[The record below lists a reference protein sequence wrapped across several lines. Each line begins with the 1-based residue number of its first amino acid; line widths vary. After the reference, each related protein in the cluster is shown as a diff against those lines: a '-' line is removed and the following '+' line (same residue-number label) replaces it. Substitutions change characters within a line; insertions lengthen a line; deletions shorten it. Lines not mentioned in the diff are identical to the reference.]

1 MEKELHTTTQVEDS
15 APGITLSTS
24 EAVAKYEENQHLQ
37 TRLNALKENWR
48 GVIWCLYSFFICCMF
63 GYDSLAGSAVISLPA
78 FRQTFGRPYDGD
90 YVVDANWQ
98 LGFQAATLGGIVLGG
113 FITGFAAQKCGRQI
127 CIFAAYFFTIGGV
140 VMQYF
145 SSTPAEYFGAKILT
159 GLPLGVFTTIAPTYA
174 SEIAPLAIR
183 GALTSGMNF
192 SIVLGQLIGFGVM
205 RKTTLGQYTGPMSY
219 RILFAVQWGFAAVGL
234 AFLPF
239 FPESPYWLVAHGQI
253 DKARRNIVRLHNS
266 NYDVDG
272 HLAEIK
278 RALDSQRAENET
290 SGSYKEC
297 FNHANWRRTLA
308 AVSTI
313 FIQNA
318 CGNSWVIGYM
328 SYFMQLAGLSAAKA
342 FDATVGLSGMMAVGN
357 ICGWFLVE
365 KFGRRGTALYGCS
378 ILCVTLLVIGIVAC
392 INTTNAI
399 WVQVAFMAIWSF
411 VYQASIGSCAGPII
425 AENPTSRLRG
435 PTQALSTMMNGL
447 SGSIWAFCLPY
458 AVNPDQ
464 GNMGGKISFVFGG
477 ILVFAVVFI
486 FFMIPESKGRTY
498 IEMDE
503 LWSRGVPPRKFASTQ
518 LLSLEGKGDE
528 VEGKHLEDA

>member
-1 MEKELHTTTQVEDS
+1 MAKETSTATQVEGTP
-15 APGITLSTS
+15 ATIVTS
-24 EAVAKYEENQHLQ
+24 ETVANYEENQHLQ
-37 TRLNALKENWR
+37 TRVDALKENWK
-48 GVIWCLYSFFICCMF
+48 GVLWCLYSFFICCMF

-78 FRQTFGRPYDGD
+78 FRETFGRPYDAD

-113 FITGFAAQKCGRQI
+113 FVTGFATQRWGRQL
-127 CIFAAYFFTIGGV
+127 CIFFAYFLTIGGV
-140 VMQYF
+140 FMQYF

-159 GLPLGVFTTIAPTYA
+159 GIPLGCFTTVAPTYA
-174 SEIAPLAIR
+174 SEIAPLPIR

-205 RKTTLGQYTGPMSY
+205 RQTTLGQYPGPMSY

-239 FPESPYWLVAHGQI
+239 FPESPYWLVTHGKMEQ
-253 DKARRNIVRLHNS
+253 ARKNIAKLHNS

-272 HLAEIK
+272 HLADIK
-278 RALDSQRAENET
+278 TALDREQAENET
-290 SGSYKEC
+290 SGSYAEC
-297 FNHANWRRTLA
+297 FNRANWRRTLA
-308 AVSTI
+308 AVSTL

-328 SYFMQLAGLSAAKA
+328 SYFMQLGGLPSGQA
-342 FDATVGLSGMMAVGN
+342 FDATVGLSGMMVVGN

-378 ILCVTLLVIGIVAC
+378 ALCVTLLVIGIVAC
-392 INTTNAI
+392 INTSSAI
-399 WVQVAFMAIWSF
+399 WVQVAFMAVWSF
-411 VYQASIGSCAGPII
+411 VYQATIGSCAWPII
-425 AENPTSRLRG
+425 SENPTSRLRS
-435 PTQALSTMMNGL
+435 PTQALATMMNGL
-447 SGSIWAFCLPY
+447 SGAIWAFALPY

-464 GNMGGKISFVFGG
+464 GNMGGKIAFVFGG
-477 ILVFAVVFI
+477 ILIFAVVFI

-498 IEMDE
+498 VEMDE
-503 LWSRGVPPRKFASTQ
+503 LWSRGIPPRKFVSTQ
-518 LLSLEGKGDE
+518 LVPLVGNEEKLKSE
-528 VEGKHLEDA
+528 HLEDA